1 MFFRQEV
8 IIMTTFDKILAGGI
22 INIIR
27 GLSPDCAE
35 KTVEAIHA
43 GGLHLAEITFDQTAP
58 PKVTADIIRTLS
70 RQFEGKV
77 LIGAGTVM
85 TLEQLHAAYN
95 AGAAYIISPNAD
107 SSVIRETKRLGL
119 LSMPGA
125 YTATEVARCYA
136 EGADIVKVFPSD
148 SAGPG
153 YIKALRGPLHHI
165 PLAAVGG
172 VNLDNIRDFFDAG
185 ARCVGI
191 GSNIVSKQAVQA
203 GDFDRI
209 RLLAAAY
216 AAKL

>member
-1 MFFRQEV
+1 
-8 IIMTTFDKILAGGI
+8 MTTFDKILAGGI
-22 INIIR
+22 ITIIR

-172 VNLDNIRDFFDAG
+172 VNLDNIRDYFDAG

>member
-1 MFFRQEV
+1 
-8 IIMTTFDKILAGGI
+8 MTTFAKILAGGI
-22 INIIR
+22 ITIIR

-185 ARCVGI
+185 ACCVGI

>member
-1 MFFRQEV
+1 
-8 IIMTTFDKILAGGI
+8 MTTFDKILAGGI
-22 INIIR
+22 ITIIR

-203 GDFDRI
+203 GDFDLSLI
-209 RLLAAAY
+209 HI
-216 AAKL
+216 

>member
-1 MFFRQEV
+1 
-8 IIMTTFDKILAGGI
+8 MTTFDKILAGGI
-22 INIIR
+22 ITIIR

-43 GGLHLAEITFDQTAP
+43 GGLHLAEITFDQTSP

>member
-1 MFFRQEV
+1 
-8 IIMTTFDKILAGGI
+8 MTTFDKILAGGI
-22 INIIR
+22 ITIIR
-27 GLSPDCAE
+27 GLSPDCAG

-185 ARCVGI
+185 ACCVGI

>member
-1 MFFRQEV
+1 
-8 IIMTTFDKILAGGI
+8 MTTFDKILAGGI
-22 INIIR
+22 ITIIR

-172 VNLDNIRDFFDAG
+172 VSLENIRDFFDAG
-185 ARCVGI
+185 ACCVGI

>member
-1 MFFRQEV
+1 
-8 IIMTTFDKILAGGI
+8 MTTFDKILAGGI
-22 INIIR
+22 ITIIR

-153 YIKALRGPLHHI
+153 YIKALRGPLHHT

>member
-1 MFFRQEV
+1 MFFRPEV

-22 INIIR
+22 ITIIR

>member
-1 MFFRQEV
+1 
-8 IIMTTFDKILAGGI
+8 MTTFDKILAGGI
-22 INIIR
+22 ITIIR

-185 ARCVGI
+185 ACCVGI
-191 GSNIVSKQAVQA
+191 VSNIVSKQAVQA

>member
-1 MFFRQEV
+1 
-8 IIMTTFDKILAGGI
+8 MTTFDKILAGGI
-22 INIIR
+22 ITIIR

-153 YIKALRGPLHHI
+153 YIKARRGPLHHI

-185 ARCVGI
+185 ACCVGI

>member
-1 MFFRQEV
+1 
-8 IIMTTFDKILAGGI
+8 MTTFDKILAGGI
-22 INIIR
+22 ITIIR

-107 SSVIRETKRLGL
+107 SSVIREKKRLGL

-185 ARCVGI
+185 ACCVGI

>member
-22 INIIR
+22 ITIIR

-185 ARCVGI
+185 ACCVGI

-209 RLLAAAY
+209 RLLASAY

>member
-1 MFFRQEV
+1 
-8 IIMTTFDKILAGGI
+8 MTTFDKILAGGI
-22 INIIR
+22 ITIIR

-35 KTVEAIHA
+35 KTAEAIHA

>member
-1 MFFRQEV
+1 MFFRQEA

-22 INIIR
+22 ITIIR

-185 ARCVGI
+185 ACCVGI

>member
-1 MFFRQEV
+1 
-8 IIMTTFDKILAGGI
+8 MTTFDKILAGGI
-22 INIIR
+22 ITIIR

-107 SSVIRETKRLGL
+107 SSIIRETKRLGL

-136 EGADIVKVFPSD
+136 DGADIVKVFPSD

-172 VNLDNIRDFFDAG
+172 VNLENIRDFFDAG
-185 ARCVGI
+185 ACCVGI

>member
-22 INIIR
+22 ITIIR

-58 PKVTADIIRTLS
+58 PKITADIIRTLS

-185 ARCVGI
+185 ACCVGI

-209 RLLAAAY
+209 RLLASAY

>member
-1 MFFRQEV
+1 
-8 IIMTTFDKILAGGI
+8 MTT
-22 INIIR
+22 
-27 GLSPDCAE
+27 
-35 KTVEAIHA
+35 
-43 GGLHLAEITFDQTAP
+43 
-58 PKVTADIIRTLS
+58 
-70 RQFEGKV
+70 
-77 LIGAGTVM
+77 
-85 TLEQLHAAYN
+85 EQLHAAYN

-125 YTATEVARCYA
+125 YTATGGGTAA
-136 EGADIVKVFPSD
+136 MPEGRYCEGIPPD

-191 GSNIVSKQAVQA
+191 GSNIVSKQAVQE

-209 RLLAAAY
+209 VACRRLCGKTVIR
-216 AAKL
+216 KLVFPCITFTLTQALL

>member
-1 MFFRQEV
+1 
-8 IIMTTFDKILAGGI
+8 MTTFDKILAGGI
-22 INIIR
+22 ITIIR

-77 LIGAGTVM
+77 LIGAGTVI

>member
-22 INIIR
+22 ITIIR

-35 KTVEAIHA
+35 KTAEAIHA

-153 YIKALRGPLHHI
+153 YIKALGGPLHHI

>member
-1 MFFRQEV
+1 
-8 IIMTTFDKILAGGI
+8 MTTFDKILAGGI
-22 INIIR
+22 ITIIR

-43 GGLHLAEITFDQTAP
+43 GGLHLAEITFDQTAT

>member
-1 MFFRQEV
+1 
-8 IIMTTFDKILAGGI
+8 MTTFDKILAGGI
-22 INIIR
+22 ITIIR

-136 EGADIVKVFPSD
+136 EEADIVKVFPSD

-185 ARCVGI
+185 ACCVGI

>member
-22 INIIR
+22 ITIIR

-58 PKVTADIIRTLS
+58 PKITADIIRTLS

>member
-22 INIIR
+22 ITIIR

-153 YIKALRGPLHHI
+153 YIKALRGPLHHM

>member
-1 MFFRQEV
+1 
-8 IIMTTFDKILAGGI
+8 MTTFDKILAGGI
-22 INIIR
+22 ITIIR

>member
-22 INIIR
+22 ITIIR

-172 VNLDNIRDFFDAG
+172 VNLDNIRNFFDAG
-185 ARCVGI
+185 ACCVGI

-209 RLLAAAY
+209 RLLASAY

>member
-1 MFFRQEV
+1 
-8 IIMTTFDKILAGGI
+8 MTTFDKILAGGI
-22 INIIR
+22 ITIIR

-85 TLEQLHAAYN
+85 TPEQLHAAYN

>member
-22 INIIR
+22 ITIIR

-58 PKVTADIIRTLS
+58 PKITADIIRTLS

-185 ARCVGI
+185 ACCVGI

>member
-8 IIMTTFDKILAGGI
+8 IIMTTIDKILAVGI
-22 INIIR
+22 ITIIR

>member
-22 INIIR
+22 ITIIR

-185 ARCVGI
+185 ACCVGI

>member
-1 MFFRQEV
+1 
-8 IIMTTFDKILAGGI
+8 MTTFDKILAGGI
-22 INIIR
+22 ITIIR

-191 GSNIVSKQAVQA
+191 GYNIVSKQAVQA

>member
-1 MFFRQEV
+1 
-8 IIMTTFDKILAGGI
+8 MTTFDKILAGGI
-22 INIIR
+22 ITIIR

-191 GSNIVSKQAVQA
+191 GSNIVSKQAVQE

-209 RLLAAAY
+209 RMLAAAY

>member
-1 MFFRQEV
+1 
-8 IIMTTFDKILAGGI
+8 MTTFDKILAGGI
-22 INIIR
+22 ITIIR

-172 VNLDNIRDFFDAG
+172 VKLDNSRDFFDAG
-185 ARCVGI
+185 ACCVGI

>member
-22 INIIR
+22 ITIIR

>member
-1 MFFRQEV
+1 
-8 IIMTTFDKILAGGI
+8 MTTFDKILAGGI
-22 INIIR
+22 ITIIR

-191 GSNIVSKQAVQA
+191 GSNIVSKQAVQE
-203 GDFDRI
+203 GDFDKIRI
-209 RLLAAAY
+209 LAAAY
-216 AAKL
+216 AAKLE

>member
-22 INIIR
+22 ITIIR

-165 PLAAVGG
+165 PLSAVGG

>member
-1 MFFRQEV
+1 
-8 IIMTTFDKILAGGI
+8 MTTFDKILAGGI
-22 INIIR
+22 ITIIR

-136 EGADIVKVFPSD
+136 EGADIVKGFPSD
-148 SAGPG
+148 
-153 YIKALRGPLHHI
+153 
-165 PLAAVGG
+165 
-172 VNLDNIRDFFDAG
+172 
-185 ARCVGI
+185 
-191 GSNIVSKQAVQA
+191 
-203 GDFDRI
+203 
-209 RLLAAAY
+209 
-216 AAKL
+216 

>member
-1 MFFRQEV
+1 
-8 IIMTTFDKILAGGI
+8 MTTFDKIMAGGI
-22 INIIR
+22 ITIIR